1 MSGTPTIAY
10 GLDLDGGHATIVRAR
25 RRGRSI
31 HLETLASHQPLPALA
46 DTLRS
51 LAAEQARDKAAIAL
65 AAPAQDSVLRT
76 LNAPFASLAK
86 ARAVLPSLLDV
97 QLPFPLEQCACHF
110 ILAPQPRGEP
120 VRATAVAMPNDRV
133 AALLATLQSA
143 GLDPDLIDHEAVALW
158 RQAAPPPGES
168 TVVLYLGEER
178 TVAVSGRSE
187 PAAVFSA
194 RTGWRTGDHAS
205 TERLLARLRPF
216 LAGLRAGS
224 EAPDPHFIL
233 AGPLARTATASVAE
247 RLDLP
252 ADHIRLAEHAESMLA
267 RSLARAAL
275 APDAWSVNLRT
286 GDHEHPNLPRRRT
299 AHRARRH
306 TRVRLAA
313 LLAIAAGL
321 GLPALV
327 EQRHTRAQAA
337 VQEQAFKLTD
347 GIRAPR
353 GQELFVVDQVIAEA
367 RSRYAPFNAW
377 LEPTAYPLFAAL
389 LTDAAARDQ
398 RLETLS
404 VRAASALIRGS
415 GTDWSDP
422 ERLARPLAA
431 AGWPVEIERA
441 EAGLDERV
449 HYTVRAGR

>member
-1 MSGTPTIAY
+1 MSATPSIAY
-10 GLDLDGGHATIVRAR
+10 GIDFDGSRVTIVRAR
-25 RRGRSI
+25 RRSRSI
-31 HLETLASHQPLPALA
+31 HLETLAAHQPLAALA
-46 DTLRS
+46 ETVRALN
-51 LAAEQARDKAAIAL
+51 AEQSRGKAVVIA
-65 AAPAQDSVLRT
+65 AAPAQDSVLRA
-76 LNAPFASLAK
+76 LNAPFASLVK

-120 VRATAVAMPNDRV
+120 VRATAVAMPTERLT
-133 AALLATLQSA
+133 ALLATLKGE
-143 GLDPDLIDHEAVALW
+143 GLDPDVLDHEAVALW
-158 RQAAPPPGES
+158 RQAAPPAEEPA
-168 TVVLYLGEER
+168 VVLYLGDDR
-178 TVAVSGRSE
+178 TVAVSGTGE

-194 RTGWRTGDHAS
+194 RSSWRAS
-205 TERLLARLRPF
+205 EPAAIDRLTARLRPF
-216 LAGLRAGS
+216 LAGVRTAS
-224 EAPDPHFIL
+224 DAPAPHFIL
-233 AGPLARTATASVAE
+233 AGPLARAATADLAT
-247 RLDLP
+247 RLEVP
-252 ADHIRLAEHAESMLA
+252 ADRVRLAEHAESMLA

-286 GDHEHPNLPRRRT
+286 GEHEHPNLPRRRT
-299 AHRARRH
+299 ARSARRH
-306 TRVRLAA
+306 TAVRLAA

-327 EQRHTRAQAA
+327 EQQHTRAQAA
-337 VQEQAFKLTD
+337 VQDKAFKLTD

-353 GQELFVVDQVIAEA
+353 GQELFVVDQVLAEA
-367 RSRYAPFNAW
+367 RTRYAPFNAW
-377 LEPTAYPLFAAL
+377 LEPTAYPLFAEL
-389 LTDAAARDQ
+389 LADAAARDQ

-431 AGWPVEIERA
+431 AGWPVEIERD